1 MLALTG
7 LAAFALSCVSVGTE
21 GDRLKSAE
29 KADQLLRQSIAL
41 KEQGRQ
47 DNAES
52 ALENGLELK
61 IRSSGSDPG
70 RRERRIAAQGVASD
84 YWALGGNAVAGGN
97 YDEAVLNYEIAL
109 AIQEHV
115 FGKYDELVVSTLSDL
130 ALFYREHGEYEKAE
144 PLFERALEI
153 RERKLGGNHPHVR
166 RSLSELAAVYE
177 LQGKYSEAEPLLER
191 ALADKQKGVGADHP
205 VVAKLRERL
214 AGVYA
219 AQGKT
224 GALAT
229 LKQGLAPT
237 VELPAEHREIL
248 FKEIDPD
255 ATYLQPNYRD
265 EDGTPAYVHVTR
277 ADMPI
282 RVAIGYPRVPARYG
296 SREDTRRVAIEAMR
310 MWEEAIQW
318 LVPWFE
324 LEFVEDDPQAAV
336 QVVWKSRI
344 AGPWGGR
351 GGLRTRVVNGKLWV
365 GGEMQVSTTPM
376 GSYGVDARVELD
388 EIRVLIAH
396 EFGHVL
402 GLGHCLDCDSAMNYS
417 WHTQGR
423 VIVTELDALTFGAL
437 LQKPN
442 GLRVDGRPLSFLPE
456 DAIPDV
462 GGGEDR

>member
-1 MLALTG
+1 
-7 LAAFALSCVSVGTE
+7 
-21 GDRLKSAE
+21 
-29 KADQLLRQSIAL
+29 
-41 KEQGRQ
+41 
-47 DNAES
+47 
-52 ALENGLELK
+52 
-61 IRSSGSDPG
+61 
-70 RRERRIAAQGVASD
+70 VASD
-84 YWALGGNAVAGGN
+84 YWALGGNAAADGN

-115 FGKYDELVVSTLSDL
+115 FGKYDELVASTLSDL
-130 ALFYREHGEYEKAE
+130 ASFYQDQGEYEKAE

-153 RERKLGGNHPHVR
+153 RERKLGADHPHVR
-166 RSLSELAAVYE
+166 RSLSELASVYE
-177 LQGKYSEAEPLLER
+177 LQEKHSEAEPLLER
-191 ALADKQKGVGADHP
+191 ALANKQKAVGADHP
-205 VVAKLRERL
+205 LVAMLRERL

-224 GALAT
+224 QALAA

-237 VELPAEHREIL
+237 VEPPSEHREVL
-248 FKEIDPD
+248 LKEIDPD
-255 ATYLQPNYRD
+255 ATYLQPNFKD

-277 ADMPI
+277 ADMPL

-351 GGLRTRVVNGKLWV
+351 GGLRTQVINGKLRV

-376 GSYGVDARVELD
+376 GSYGVDARLELD

-417 WHTQGR
+417 WHTQDR

-442 GLRVDGRPLSFLPE
+442 GIRVDGRPLSFLPE
-456 DAIPDV
+456 AAIPRV
-462 GGGEDR
+462 GGGQDR